1 MLCRQKGRHL
11 QMIVRHSEPGDIES
25 IRAIYAQPSVY
36 ASTLQLPFPSVE
48 LWQARLGRHHE
59 HFHSLVACEGD
70 QVLGQLGIETFANP
84 RRRHAAN
91 IGLGVSE
98 LARRRGVGAALVGA
112 AIELCGGW
120 LGIHRIELET
130 YTDNEAAIALFE
142 QFGFRIEGTARAYA
156 LRAGALVDAHLM
168 ARLA

>member
-1 MLCRQKGRHL
+1 
-11 QMIVRHSEPGDIES
+11 MIVRHSEPGDIES

-48 LWQARLGRHHE
+48 LWQARLGRRHE
-59 HFHSLVACEGD
+59 HFHSLVACEGE

-84 RRRHAAN
+84 RRRHVAR

-98 LARRRGVGAALVGA
+98 MARRRGVGSALLGA
-112 AIELCGGW
+112 AVDLCGGW
-120 LGIHRIELET
+120 LGVCRMELET
-130 YTDNEAAIALFE
+130 YTDNAGAIALFE
-142 QFGFRIEGTARAYA
+142 KFGFEMEGTAKAYA
-156 LRAGALVDAHLM
+156 LRAGALVDVHLM